1 MLSVL
6 QPTERMQSHTGYI
19 FLLQFLCTVCFQMPA
34 LHDYNILHLFDF
46 LPLCFFSNVFS
57 NCLPEEMHSH
67 TGSIHQICLCC
78 VFSNVFQNGLCV
90 FEGFLKTLPN
100 QDAKSKWLH
109 LFDFSPVYVFNC
121 VPKGCKV
128 TLFVFVSFSEKSGF
142 QVEAGTEQ
150 STMKGTSM
158 TYMSIAVH
166 QLLLRDDQGSDS
178 TT

>member
-1 MLSVL
+1 MDSRFVCCLYCSQQRGCKVTL
-6 QPTERMQSHTGYI
+6 VAFFFFNFSALCVFKCLPCMITIYCICAT
-19 FLLQFLCTVCFQMPA
+19 FLHYV
-34 LHDYNILHLFDF
+34 
-46 LPLCFFSNVFS
+46 FSNAFS

-142 QVEAGTEQ
+142 QVLAGTEQ
-150 STMKGTSM
+150 STMKGT
-158 TYMSIAVH
+158 
-166 QLLLRDDQGSDS
+166 Q
-178 TT
+178 